1 MVYLGSKFNQETV
14 KKIVDAG
21 FSRVPVAFS
30 QEHPVVIG
38 VLLVKT
44 VLAQE
49 YTESTIGD
57 LYMKGKINLKVPSY
71 FTQEANLSKV
81 SKEFN
86 EGRSHMGIVCETN
99 EVALFIRDFSDYVHT
114 QIRVEGKQPE
124 LKDFS
129 NK

>member
-1 MVYLGSKFNQETV
+1 M
-14 KKIVDAG
+14 
-21 FSRVPVAFS
+21 
-30 QEHPVVIG
+30 
-38 VLLVKT
+38 
-44 VLAQE
+44 
-49 YTESTIGD
+49 
-57 LYMKGKINLKVPSY
+57 
-71 FTQEANLSKV
+71 SKV

-129 NK
+129 NKKIVGVLTLEDVIEKTLRVDIADEGDLADAVKAFLLRNQEAKDMEYKDLVPYM